1 MARQKSS
8 LNKKPLIPKSPS
20 KRKTPSSENSSLEA
34 IHHIKEV
41 GKQAHLQAEKMQKA
55 YDGHIHW
62 GCKWLQS
69 HTGSSSTIPA
79 SIVKDIYNDPR
90 FKDAFEN
97 IPNHYSDKA
106 LALYLSWRG
115 FHENQSQSTVE
126 GVHAAFKKLDGD
138 TYCKKWHYNEAWQ
151 CWEGNPVTSAKVDDV
166 MASIKHKVSTEGSMK
181 KEYMDKILT
190 WSMTTCPE
198 LESTLHFISL
208 VLTRSASA
216 SSLHGISDD
225 MKKHVTWYLGLLAFA
240 STAWIIWTRC
250 FELVKLKQEDIQIM
264 DTTLV
269 NHVLTKYLRGEQD
282 TLTTNERDVYY
293 EIHLRNWKG
302 WQKKVEH
309 VQLGRAMVDGDYI
322 FPAIGANGV
331 LKPCKPLSQDAIQ
344 KWISEATMG
353 TGIEGTF
360 TTHCFRRG
368 GAQYWFMYA
377 PVGQRWPLSTVRWW
391 GGWADGEH
399 RDTLIRYLLDEL
411 HSYENDHSNTLGPF
425 PCEADMSLAGE
436 HALAAPATR
445 EELWMFQS
453 SVSTEIRKL
462 DNNIQAI
469 LRNVTN
475 SLQDLTQVVRS
486 GQLSTTAS
494 YLPPPSGIGS
504 DGAPTSPL
512 AHPLH
517 WLSRHSGPTT
527 PPPAVSPSLVTTESD
542 TLTYSSPSPFIPDV
556 PFTHADGTITPRNKA
571 WRDVIQHWEKGV
583 PEKRLPPLRDWP
595 YEYTHGPNRNLQSK
609 YNQRRIIALE
619 FLNRYK
625 GDEKKFVEAY
635 EVAVQKGITSLLHAI
650 TAARQQR
657 DGLGPVVDGQYFTAN
672 LFFATYH
679 GRMGINDKTVYRRY
693 SSLSV

>member
-1 MARQKSS
+1 
-8 LNKKPLIPKSPS
+8 
-20 KRKTPSSENSSLEA
+20 
-34 IHHIKEV
+34 
-41 GKQAHLQAEKMQKA
+41 
-55 YDGHIHW
+55 
-62 GCKWLQS
+62 
-69 HTGSSSTIPA
+69 
-79 SIVKDIYNDPR
+79 
-90 FKDAFEN
+90 
-97 IPNHYSDKA
+97 
-106 LALYLSWRG
+106 
-115 FHENQSQSTVE
+115 
-126 GVHAAFKKLDGD
+126 
-138 TYCKKWHYNEAWQ
+138 
-151 CWEGNPVTSAKVDDV
+151 
-166 MASIKHKVSTEGSMK
+166 
-181 KEYMDKILT
+181 
-190 WSMTTCPE
+190 
-198 LESTLHFISL
+198 
-208 VLTRSASA
+208 
-216 SSLHGISDD
+216 
-225 MKKHVTWYLGLLAFA
+225 
-240 STAWIIWTRC
+240 
-250 FELVKLKQEDIQIM
+250 
-264 DTTLV
+264 
-269 NHVLTKYLRGEQD
+269 
-282 TLTTNERDVYY
+282 
-293 EIHLRNWKG
+293 
-302 WQKKVEH
+302 
-309 VQLGRAMVDGDYI
+309 MVDGDYI

-504 DGAPTSPL
+504 DALGAFTTERAALPTNLQNFTARSSAPLVISALGTNHTSP
-512 AHPLH
+512 HYTFPQ
-517 WLSRHSGPTT
+517 
-527 PPPAVSPSLVTTESD
+527 PPAVSPSLVTTESD

-619 FLNRYK
+619 FLNR
-625 GDEKKFVEAY
+625 
-635 EVAVQKGITSLLHAI
+635 
-650 TAARQQR
+650 
-657 DGLGPVVDGQYFTAN
+657 
-672 LFFATYH
+672 
-679 GRMGINDKTVYRRY
+679 
-693 SSLSV
+693 